1 MSQSK
6 TSAFFQNETLTHFFE
21 SALLSEGLGN
31 DMTPCFYNSD
41 QIFIKV
47 TFSIENR
54 SQRMFNLCEYSLGT
68 LISSLTG
75 VSLVQIRQRFKVE
88 IFCKENKEISLF
100 LQQYTQHSESK
111 T

>member
-54 SQRMFNLCEYSLGT
+54 SQRMFNLCVAIDE
-68 LISSLTG
+68 IVSLTERIHEFT
-75 VSLVQIRQRFKVE
+75 VK
-88 IFCKENKEISLF
+88 
-100 LQQYTQHSESK
+100 LQK
-111 T
+111 TYEV